1 MRKRMVLV
9 SVLVMFFAGCQA
21 AMPQE
26 MLGEPREGMVKGG
39 GADQPSLQTATQ
51 READSSLSAYDEE
64 AANQTETLERMVIK
78 NADLSIVVESPSET
92 MDDINQMASDMGGYV
107 VSSNLSQ
114 VRTERGTEVPQARIT
129 IRVPSEKLE
138 QALGAIKQGA
148 GRVLSEHVSGQDV
161 TKQYTDLESRLR
173 HLQNAEKQLNR
184 IMEEATDT
192 EDVLSVY
199 NRLVDVQEEIERV
212 KGEMQ
217 YYEQSAALSAISV
230 NIQANEAVQ
239 PLKIGNW
246 QPVGVAKKAIQ
257 ALINTLQFFGDA
269 AIWLGLFVLPV
280 LLILYFPIRFLWKGI
295 KRLLGSKKS
304 QQDEV
309 SEKE

>member
-138 QALGAIKQGA
+138 QALDAIKQGA